1 MQKAAREGMTWRLCS
16 MNGVRALFAMLLL
29 LCPPTLPAQA
39 SLPDAPD
46 ANPARPTVSTPATLP
61 PVGYLQ
67 FENGV
72 LYATDSPE
80 FSKRLGI
87 NLVTKLSISQRL
99 QVLALFEPFTH
110 SCGAA
115 VSGNRPGEVFAG
127 LQAVVLPSKEE
138 WPTISVQYLR

>member
-1 MQKAAREGMTWRLCS
+1 MPPSRHLLQILILAFVYSGSFIARSAAQSG
-16 MNGVRALFAMLLL
+16 A
-29 LCPPTLPAQA
+29 A
-39 SLPDAPD
+39 SAPD
-46 ANPARPTVSTPATLP
+46 ANPARPTVSTPATLT

-87 NLVTKLSISQRL
+87 NQVTKLSINERMEA
-99 QVLALFEPFTH
+99 LALFEPFTH
-110 SCGAA
+110 STGAE

-127 LQAVVLPSKEE
+127 
-138 WPTISVQYLR
+138 